1 MKKSLKEVA
10 HLRKNYSTAGLS
22 EESVKSNPFG
32 QFEIWFE
39 EALQEDFIE
48 HNAMFLAT
56 ATPNG
61 IPSIRTVLLKGFS
74 EQGLIFFTN
83 YHSRKGN
90 ELTQNPEAAILF
102 YWDKLERQV
111 RIEGKAEQ
119 LPDSESEEY
128 FNTRPY
134 GSRIGALA
142 SPQSQV
148 IASRQQLEEKVKA
161 LTEQYDENAVIPR
174 PKHWGGYRIIPKV
187 FEFWQGQSNRL
198 HDRIRYT
205 LQPSGNW
212 LIERLAP

>member
-10 HLRKNYSTAGLS
+10 HLRKNYSTAGLN
-22 EESVKSNPFG
+22 EESVKSNPFE

-111 RIEGKAEQ
+111 RIEGKAER
-119 LPDSESEEY
+119 LSESESEEY

-174 PKHWGGYRIIPKV
+174 PEYWGGYRIIPQV
-187 FEFWQGQSNRL
+187 FEFWQGQTNRL